1 MLQFTILFKSVLVK
15 MEDGMGITTSEETVV
30 TCTVYDS
37 CNVSLCNSVD
47 NP

>member
-1 MLQFTILFKSVLVK
+1 MLQFNILLKSVLVK
-15 MEDGMGITTSEETVV
+15 MEDGMGATTSEETVV

-37 CNVSLCNSVD
+37 CNVSLCNLVD